1 MLSCTVQ
8 EFLVVVCRSFILTA
22 DVVSKRGVPT
32 STESQASKQAK
43 AREKPG
49 KGSILIKTSPP
60 NGEATP
66 GEHVRARASRLVD
79 AGSSLGIVPT
89 IVRSTLG
96 ILRNMSAM

>member
-1 MLSCTVQ
+1 M
-8 EFLVVVCRSFILTA
+8 
-22 DVVSKRGVPT
+22 
-32 STESQASKQAK
+32 
-43 AREKPG
+43 
-49 KGSILIKTSPP
+49 LIKTSPP